1 MYKSLRPFELLE
13 QLNGWPITR
22 EIYLSQLWRL
32 GSPPRSRCWQMWCV
46 VRAHFWFIDSLLLL
60 CPHMA
65 EGGRELSGA
74 SFIRAL
80 ISYMKS
86 SSS

>member
-13 QLNGWPITR
+13 QLNGWPVTR

-46 VRAHFWFIDSLLLL
+46 VRAHFWFTV
-60 CPHMA
+60 
-65 EGGRELSGA
+65 
-74 SFIRAL
+74 FFYFVL
-80 ISYMKS
+80 IWQKGKGNFLGPPL
-86 SSS
+86 